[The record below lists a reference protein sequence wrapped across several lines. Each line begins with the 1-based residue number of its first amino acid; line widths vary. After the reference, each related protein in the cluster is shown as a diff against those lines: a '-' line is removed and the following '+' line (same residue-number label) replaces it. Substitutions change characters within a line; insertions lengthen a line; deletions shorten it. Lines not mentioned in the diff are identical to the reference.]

1 MVGIVIVAHG
11 NLAQQFIKTSEMILG
26 KQKNLLAVNVL
37 PEDSLIELRVKVKE
51 AIEKVKTAN
60 GVIIFTDIFGGSP
73 TNASTYLLLDGNVR
87 VITGVNL
94 AMLLETL
101 ANRNKSLDRLT
112 QLAYKA
118 GSEGVQIVQ
127 VEQKGEQL
135 EFKGG

>member
-1 MVGIVIVAHG
+1 MIVAHG